1 MRPLH
6 HSRFEID
13 KVEIPTSFEQAQG
26 NLDRLGQTSRRSF
39 FAKTAGVAVVGAA
52 AAGAASTARGASGSN
67 TVAGLPSL
75 YKNSTSKYFQ
85 ELQFDEISH
94 VNINA
99 AAIRSL
105 GGTVRP
111 YPTFQGI
118 TNLTGPQL
126 LSLSTL
132 IANTGV
138 GAISYAA
145 RYVYDPAVLA
155 VGSSILLVE
164 AYHAGWLN
172 SQSNQQTL
180 VPNGLVYDVPLT
192 IAQVTAAV
200 SPYIASFN
208 DPTNQFPATFSTT
221 TKSIQNDI
229 AILNFAIIIDLLEAT
244 LYYNN
249 VPRLFGQS

>member
-13 KVEIPTSFEQAQG
+13 KVEVPSTIEHAQE

-39 FAKTAGVAVVGAA
+39 FAKSVGSAAGVAAVVGV
-52 AAGAASTARGASGSN
+52 ASSAQGASFIKG
-67 TVAGLPSL
+67 GLPSL
-75 YKNSTSKYFQ
+75 YKGSTTKYFQ

-99 AAIRSL
+99 EAIRSL

-126 LSLSTL
+126 LSISTL

-138 GAISYAA
+138 GAI
-145 RYVYDPAVLA
+145 
-155 VGSSILLVE
+155 
-164 AYHAGWLN
+164 LN
-172 SQSNQQTL
+172 
-180 VPNGLVYDVPLT
+180 GHD
-192 IAQVTAAV
+192 
-200 SPYIASFN
+200 
-208 DPTNQFPATFSTT
+208 
-221 TKSIQNDI
+221 
-229 AILNFAIIIDLLEAT
+229 DLLTCRA
-244 LYYNN
+244 
-249 VPRLFGQS
+249 R

>member
-1 MRPLH
+1 MRPLF

-13 KVEIPTSFEQAQG
+13 KVEVPTSLGQAQE

-39 FAKTAGVAVVGAA
+39 FARSVGTAAGAAAAA
-52 AAGAASTARGASGSN
+52 AAGASAAQGAFTRG
-67 TVAGLPSL
+67 GLPSL
-75 YKNSTSKYFQ
+75 YAGSTTKYFQ

-94 VNINA
+94 VNINS

-118 TNLTGPQL
+118 TNLNGQQL
-126 LSLSTL
+126 LEISTL
-132 IANTGV
+132 LANTGV
-138 GAISYAA
+138 GAISFAA
-145 RYVYDPAVLA
+145 RYVANPSVLA
-155 VGSSILLVE
+155 VGTSILLVE
-164 AYHAGWLN
+164 GYHAGWLN
-172 SQSNQQTL
+172 SQSNIAL

-192 IAQVTAAV
+192 IPQVVAAV

-208 DPTNQFPATFSTT
+208 DPNNLFPPTFSTT
-221 TKSIQNDI
+221 TKSTANDI

-249 VPRLFGQS
+249 VPRIFGRG